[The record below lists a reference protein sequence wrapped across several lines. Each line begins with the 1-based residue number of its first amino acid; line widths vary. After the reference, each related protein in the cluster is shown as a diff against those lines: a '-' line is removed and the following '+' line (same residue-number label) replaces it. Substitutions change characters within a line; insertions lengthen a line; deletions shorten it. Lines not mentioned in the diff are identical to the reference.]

1 MNKGEWGLQM
11 DWAYDQLAREGVRQ
25 GTKQAEEVIEQ

>member
-1 MNKGEWGLQM
+1 MNKGEWGLQK
-11 DWAYDQLAREGVRQ
+11 DWAYDQLQ